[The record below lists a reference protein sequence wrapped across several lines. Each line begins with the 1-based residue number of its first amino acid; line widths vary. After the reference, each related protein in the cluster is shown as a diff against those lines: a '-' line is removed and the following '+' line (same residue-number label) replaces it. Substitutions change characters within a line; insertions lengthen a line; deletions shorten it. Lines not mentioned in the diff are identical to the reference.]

1 MNNNYWIKDQTR
13 NEVITKT
20 QIPNK
25 SNFGLFACY
34 FNLMDKKG
42 LALQFDKNPEIEKEK
57 LFVKNGFEYFVLEH
71 SNLKELMILPNENL
85 TEYTNKVVSKIEN
98 CNTETDV
105 LNLLIAEM

>member
-1 MNNNYWIKDQTR
+1 MIENYWTKDETR

-20 QIPNK
+20 KIPNK
-25 SNFGLFACY
+25 GNFNLFTTY

-42 LALQFDKNPEIEKEK
+42 LSFYLSENSEFEMDK

-71 SNLKELMILPNENL
+71 DNLKELMILPNENL
-85 TEYTNKVVSKIEN
+85 TGYTNKIVSKIGN
-98 CNTETDV
+98 CNDETEV